1 MAVRVTS
8 IAWTTTPAIS
18 MKMAGV
24 FCAVK
29 RARGAQLRRLGCS
42 TSGRWLTPQGRQR
55 PNARAQAQPLAPQI
69 LPSLSQAPSFA
80 RFAPT
85 SLDSLR
91 CVLHFVSAK
100 LATLSASPLRSQ
112 RAARRAAGL
121 FPTHKPPVALLPL
134 LPPLQPPFPPL
145 LSPLSLRL
153 GSYLAKPR
161 FVGSK
166 AAPWGL
172 QWLRRGNRSLRLYPR

>member
-1 MAVRVTS
+1 MPTS
-8 IAWTTTPAIS
+8 STTTPATS
-18 MKMAGV
+18 VKMAGV

-29 RARGAQLRRLGCS
+29 RARGAQLQRWGCS
-42 TSGRWLTPQGRQR
+42 TSGRGLTPQGRRR
-55 PNARAQAQPLAPQI
+55 PNARAQAQHLAPQI
-69 LPSLSQAPSFA
+69 LPSLSQAPSVS

-85 SLDSLR
+85 SLHSLR
-91 CVLHFVSAK
+91 WGLHFVSAK
-100 LATLSASPLRSQ
+100 LATLNASPLRSQ
-112 RAARRAAGL
+112 RAARRASGL
-121 FPTHKPPVALLPL
+121 FPTRKPPVAPLPL

-145 LSPLSLRL
+145 LPPLSLRL

-161 FVGSK
+161 FVGAK